1 MKKIIFSLF
10 LILAIASYA
19 VPSFVDKRRVENKG
33 YTFTQDIENFTVT
46 FQKTDKDGATTIA
59 YWYGAPDPSPAEL
72 NKSLKSEASQELTSK
87 QSLKMGRALVEKYSG
102 KEGFLYTIVF
112 KNSKPADVLTSVA
125 YFTPNEYPNNQLN
138 KLVDKLL
145 AESESF
151 IK

>member
-59 YWYGAPDPSPAEL
+59 YWYGSSESNPTEL
-72 NKSLKSEASQELTSK
+72 NKALKNEASQTLAPR
-87 QSLKMGRALVEKYSG
+87 QSLKMGRAFVEKYSS

-112 KNSKPADVLTSVA
+112 KNSNPANVLTSVA

>member
-1 MKKIIFSLF
+1 MKKVILGLF
-10 LILAIASYA
+10 LILAVASYS
-19 VPSFVDKRRVENKG
+19 VPNFVDKKRVEGKG
-33 YTFTQDIENFTVT
+33 YSFTQDVENFTVT
-46 FQKTDKDGATTIA
+46 FQKADKEGATTIT
-59 YWYGAPDPSPAEL
+59 YWYGSSDPSPAEL
-72 NKSLKSEASQELTSK
+72 NKSLKSEASQALAPK

-125 YFTPNEYPNNQLN
+125 YFTPNEYPSNQLN

-151 IK
+151 VK

>member
-1 MKKIIFSLF
+1 MKKVILGLF
-10 LILAIASYA
+10 LILAVASYS
-19 VPSFVDKRRVENKG
+19 VPNFVDKKRVEGKG
-33 YTFTQDIENFTVT
+33 YSFTQDVENFTVT
-46 FQKTDKDGATTIA
+46 FQKTDKEGATTIT
-59 YWYGAPDPSPAEL
+59 YWYGSPDPSPAEL
-72 NKSLKSEASQELTSK
+72 NKSLKSEASQALAPK

-125 YFTPNEYPNNQLN
+125 YFTPNEYPSNQLN

-151 IK
+151 VK

>member
-1 MKKIIFSLF
+1 MKKVILGLF
-10 LILAIASYA
+10 LILAVASYS
-19 VPSFVDKRRVENKG
+19 VPNFVDKKRVEGKG
-33 YTFTQDIENFTVT
+33 YSFTQDVENFTVT
-46 FQKTDKDGATTIA
+46 FQKADKEGATTIT
-59 YWYGAPDPSPAEL
+59 YWYGSPDPSPAEL
-72 NKSLKSEASQELTSK
+72 NKSLKSEASQALAPK

-125 YFTPNEYPNNQLN
+125 YFTPNEYPSNQLN